1 MLHCH
6 DLAVLCPG
14 SHFQALRHGLRCR
27 GQRVIPGH
35 GKSLRQSFE
44 QQAASLLPY
53 HGLLSMHQG
62 LGVGD
67 RRAKG
72 CADRLVSQA
81 HAQQRDILSQLLCC
95 LDDDSRILRPSRTGG
110 KDDPVRFQFPDL
122 LNGHLVVPD
131 YLDIRIQLSDQLI
144 QVVGKA
150 VIVVDQQCHPSISF
164 PAFSREFSTA
174 RALFRHS
181 SCSFSGTES
190 YTIPAPERTNT
201 LPFFLYAIRIAMQV
215 SMFPAKS
222 I

>member
-14 SHFQALRHGLRCR
+14 SHFQALRHGFRCR
-27 GQRVIPGH
+27 GQGVIPGH
-35 GKSLRQSFE
+35 GIGLRQSLK
-44 QQAASLLPY
+44 QQAAPLLPY

-62 LGVGD
+62 LGVGH
-67 RRAKG
+67 RCSES

-81 HAQQRDILSQLLCC
+81 HTQQRDIFPQLFGC
-95 LDDDSRILRPSRTGG
+95 LDDDSRILRPSRTGR

-150 VIVVDQQCHPSISF
+150 VIVVDQQRHPSISF

-190 YTIPAPERTNT
+190 
-201 LPFFLYAIRIAMQV
+201 
-215 SMFPAKS
+215 
-222 I
+222 